1 MNTSK
6 HARASSSPASRAAP
20 PLLLSSTSP
29 AAPVATDTPPHT
41 PSQSPWR
48 YVQFDQTPS
57 TSSSPPRPLVL
68 GSSQSAY
75 PSTSSSP
82 SSSRTAHAHS
92 GSRGLSSNAA
102 AGRALSPSD
111 VAHGK
116 APSRHSSASSPARSG
131 SAVHKPTL
139 IVTDTDADW
148 NEKSMPLDDFSPS
161 CSPTSPTRR
170 SLSKSRRSISKTRT
184 QSYSPLST
192 KEASELAP
200 SIPRA
205 SQSGRQQTRRA
216 MGAEFNAHGS
226 PTCYPP
232 PSNQQQYS
240 PLFTRLRP
248 WLPLI
253 LYLATTLAFICAIAF
268 WKDEV
273 FARLDD
279 LAHYL
284 QEEGD
289 YGKVVMFSLIF
300 LTTIPP
306 IPLYSTLTV
315 LSGYTFGPTP
325 GFVIAYAAA
334 LSGAMTV
341 FGASRYLLCLQRP
354 IVLWLGSS
362 GTIRRVVRAIEK
374 RPRLLFL
381 IRLAP
386 YPYNVMNCLL
396 AASKVTLPV
405 YFWATAISLFKIAL
419 YTWVGGRIHSFSHH
433 ATNVVDGTLPPDEA
447 EADHVA
453 RLWTFGGIALCLG
466 IFVYLSIVARRAV
479 DEELD
484 GEEEEGVC
492 RNRWRSRRQRGPARD
507 AEERVGFLDDTD
519 EDDVDVGVAPGAERE
534 MSEVRSGTL
543 V

>member
-1 MNTSK
+1 MNPSK
-6 HARASSSPASRAAP
+6 QPRASTIQAARAAP

-48 YVQFDQTPS
+48 YVHFDQ
-57 TSSSPPRPLVL
+57 
-68 GSSQSAY
+68 
-75 PSTSSSP
+75 P
-82 SSSRTAHAHS
+82 SSSRPPATASPSRPLPHGASQPAYPATSSAPSSSRATHAHTA
-92 GSRGLSSNAA
+92 SRGLSSNSS
-102 AGRALSPSD
+102 AGRAPSPRD
-111 VAHGK
+111 VARGK
-116 APSRHSSASSPARSG
+116 APLRPSPASSPARPG
-131 SAVHKPTL
+131 SAVNRPTL
-139 IVTDTDADW
+139 IVTDADAEW
-148 NEKSMPLDDFSPS
+148 NEKTMPLDDLSPS
-161 CSPTSPTRR
+161 QPRR
-170 SLSKSRRSISKTRT
+170 SSSKTR
-184 QSYSPLST
+184 QLSLST

-205 SQSGRQQTRRA
+205 SQSSSQQTSPCSS
-216 MGAEFNAHGS
+216 AERSSRGS
-226 PTCYPP
+226 PACYPP
-232 PSNQQQYS
+232 PPNQQQYS
-240 PLFTRLRP
+240 PLFARLRP

-325 GFVIAYAAA
+325 GFMIAYAAA
-334 LSGAMTV
+334 LSGALAV

-396 AASKVTLPV
+396 AASKVTLSV

-419 YTWVGGRIHSFSHH
+419 YTWIGGRIHSFSHH
-433 ATNVVDGTLPPDEA
+433 AKNVVEGNMPADEA

-453 RLWTFGGIALCLG
+453 RMWTIGGVALCIG
-466 IFVYLSIVARRAV
+466 IFIYLSIVARRAV

-484 GEEEEGVC
+484 GEEDEAVLS

-507 AEERVGFLDDTD
+507 AEERIGFLDDTE